1 MVLGDND
8 APEDGHIQAPQI
20 FNTAPGKGPMMS
32 SETSLVTC
40 TMRMI
45 GDSKAHGARTLMKDD
60 IWVTAADNSLHK
72 STWISLI
79 RYPWVF

>member
-45 GDSKAHGARTLMKDD
+45 GDSNWPTGHG
-60 IWVTAADNSLHK
+60 H
-72 STWISLI
+72 
-79 RYPWVF
+79 